1 MMAMSAVVAVPD
13 LLAQAATHVATIGQ
27 TLTAANQTTAVST
40 RAVLPAAADEVSAAV
55 AQLFSEFGQDYQ
67 AAAGRAAAYQQQFVQ
82 HLNAAANSY
91 AGAEAANASLLLPA
105 TAAAGLPSLDQVFSS
120 LISTVTGLFWQTL
133 AYLYY
138 LGFLLLIPI
147 YAALALWLPVAFLGS
162 LFGLT

>member
-1 MMAMSAVVAVPD
+1 MVAMSAVVAVPD
-13 LLAQAATHVATIGQ
+13 LLAQAATQVATIGD
-27 TLTAANQTTAVST
+27 TLGAANTTTAAST
-40 RAVLPAAADEVSAAV
+40 QAVLPAAADEVSAAV
-55 AQLFSEFGQDYQ
+55 ANLFSSFGHDYQ
-67 AAAGRAAAYQQQFVQ
+67 AAAGQAAAYQQQFVQ
-82 HLNAAANSY
+82 HLTAAANSY
-91 AGAEAANASLLLPA
+91 AGAEAVNVSVLAP
-105 TAAAGLPSLDQVFSS
+105 AAAIPTLDQIFSS

>member
-13 LLAQAATHVATIGQ
+13 LLAQAATHVASIGQ
-27 TLTAANQTTAVST
+27 TLSAANQTTAAST

-55 AQLFSEFGQDYQ
+55 AQLFSEFGQDYE
-67 AAAGRAAAYQQQFVQ
+67 AMAGQAAAYQQQFVQ

-105 TAAAGLPSLDQVFSS
+105 TAAGLPSLDQIFSS
-120 LISTVTGLFWQTL
+120 LISTVTGLFWQAL

-162 LFGLT
+162 LFGFV

>member
-13 LLAQAATHVATIGQ
+13 LLTQAASQVATIGH
-27 TLTAANQTTAVST
+27 TLGAANVTTAAST
-40 RAVLPAAADEVSAAV
+40 QAVLPAAADEVSAAV
-55 AQLFSEFGQDYQ
+55 AELFSRFGRDYQ
-67 AAAGRAAAYQQQFVQ
+67 TAAGQAAAYQRQFAR
-82 HLNAAANSY
+82 HLTAAANSY
-91 AGAEAANASLLLPA
+91 ATAEAANASLLQPA
-105 TAAAGLPSLDQVFSS
+105 SAAAAIPSLDQLFAS
-120 LISTVTGLFWQTL
+120 LISTVTGLFWQAL

>member
-1 MMAMSAVVAVPD
+1 M
-13 LLAQAATHVATIGQ
+13 
-27 TLTAANQTTAVST
+27 
-40 RAVLPAAADEVSAAV
+40 
-55 AQLFSEFGQDYQ
+55 FSRFGQDYQ
-67 AAAGRAAAYQQQFVQ
+67 AAAGQAAAYHQQFVA
-82 HLNAAANSY
+82 HLTSAAGSY
-91 AGAEAANASLLLPA
+91 AGAEATNASLLRPVAA
-105 TAAAGLPSLDQVFSS
+105 TAAAIPSLDQIFAS

>member
-1 MMAMSAVVAVPD
+1 MVAMSAVVAVPD
-13 LLAQAATHVATIGQ
+13 LLAQAATQVATIGD
-27 TLTAANQTTAVST
+27 TLGAANTTTAAST
-40 RAVLPAAADEVSAAV
+40 QAVLPAAADEVSAAV
-55 AQLFSEFGQDYQ
+55 ANLFSSFGHDYQ
-67 AAAGRAAAYQQQFVQ
+67 AAAGQAAAYQQQFVQ
-82 HLNAAANSY
+82 HLTAAANSY
-91 AGAEAANASLLLPA
+91 AGAEAANVSVLAP
-105 TAAAGLPSLDQVFSS
+105 AAAGIPTLDQIFSS

>member
-13 LLAQAATHVATIGQ
+13 LLAQAATHVAIIGQ
-27 TLTAANQTTAVST
+27 TLGAASQTTAAST

-55 AQLFSEFGQDYQ
+55 AQLFSQFGQDYQ
-67 AAAGRAAAYQQQFVQ
+67 TAARQAAAYQQQFVQ
-82 HLNAAANSY
+82 HLSAAANSY

-105 TAAAGLPSLDQVFSS
+105 TAAAGLPSLDEVFSS
-120 LISTVTGLFWQTL
+120 LISTVTGLFWQAL

-147 YAALALWLPVAFLGS
+147 YAALALWLPVALLGS